1 MKLLRTVFV
10 SGSVVLTLFLLG
22 TFSLPFSAWFPTG
35 YAQSQKG
42 NNFFVFDAHMHPT
55 FAAYRRGGNIGDPD
69 FSPQFTLDMARQ
81 GGLGA
86 VFVNTMVD
94 EFYTANH
101 LAVKEALRQIE
112 HFYRQ
117 MALYPDQIG
126 VARNAEEV
134 RALRKEGKIAA
145 ILANEGGHPIED
157 DLGVLRMFHR
167 LGLREMNLVHFLEN
181 SIGDV
186 LHTSKNSGRGS
197 GLTAFG
203 RELIAEMNGLG
214 IVIDVSH
221 MAERTVLDAVAASA
235 QPVITTHSGVRALV
249 DRPGN
254 WSDEMIR
261 ELAKKGGVMCLGFLP
276 QLMSQDYHNKWN
288 AGRPPLGSLFMR
300 GVKDMQSL
308 VYREDPTTIYDFIE
322 EGNRRFESG
331 RGEVTRQ
338 RRKDMPPLSNL
349 IDQIDYVARLVGVD
363 HVGIG
368 SDFGGDAVNLTGIE
382 SAGEYQNIAQALL
395 KRGYKEGDVTKIMGE
410 NLLRVFDEVV
420 RTAKDQ

>member
-1 MKLLRTVFV
+1 MDALRKVLVLCLLLLTFLL
-10 SGSVVLTLFLLG
+10 SGSFSTSFGSLF
-22 TFSLPFSAWFPTG
+22 SRSAQNQETG
-35 YAQSQKG
+35 K
-42 NNFFVFDAHMHPT
+42 FFVFDAHMHPT

-86 VFVNTMVD
+86 AFVNTMVD

-101 LAVKEALRQIE
+101 LAVKEFLRQID

-117 MALYPDQIG
+117 IALYPDQIG

-186 LHTSKNSGRGS
+186 LHTTKNNGRGS

-221 MAERTVLDAVAASA
+221 MAEQTVLDAVVASV

-254 WSDEMIR
+254 WNDEMIR
-261 ELAKKGGVMCLGFLP
+261 ELADKGGVMCLGFLP

-300 GVKDMQSL
+300 GVKDMESL

-322 EGNRRFESG
+322 QGSRRFESG

-338 RRKDMPPLSNL
+338 RRKDMPPLSKL
-349 IDQIDYVARLVGVD
+349 IDQIDYVARLVGVE

-368 SDFGGDAVNLTGIE
+368 SDFGGDAVNLEGIE
-382 SAGEYQNIAQALL
+382 SVGEYQNIAEALL
-395 KRGYKEGDVTKIMGE
+395 QRGYKQADVAKIMGE

-420 RTAKDQ
+420 RTAGR